1 MHAIRS
7 KTPTLQRWLVVK
19 SLSLLFVLLCQ
30 HRPVFRPPRIGVVPI
45 ASGRPTRKEKTINQ
59 QYLNPQEEKVL
70 TQEGLR
76 MAGNDHPWRV

>member
-7 KTPTLQRWLVVK
+7 ETPTLQRWLVVV
-19 SLSLLFVLLCQ
+19 SLSLILVLLCQ

-45 ASGRPTRKEKTINQ
+45 ASGRPTRKEKAINQ